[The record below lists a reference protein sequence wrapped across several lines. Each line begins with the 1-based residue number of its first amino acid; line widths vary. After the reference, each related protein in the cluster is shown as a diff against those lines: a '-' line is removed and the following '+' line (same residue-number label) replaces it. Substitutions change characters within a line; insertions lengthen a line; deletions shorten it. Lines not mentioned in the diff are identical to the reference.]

1 MRRLLITASTVVS
14 TRRAELFRHT
24 SHEHPP
30 RRVDTTV
37 IALWLGHADVRS
49 TNALAGW
56 SPICAEPAPKTLGH
70 RQ

>member
-1 MRRLLITASTVVS
+1 MRRLLINRVDGRVDAPGW
-14 TRRAELFRHT
+14 LFRHT

-56 SPICAEPAPKTLGH
+56 SPICAEPARRPLGH